1 MDHGPSTGQH
11 TLSEIRSQPQ
21 AWAAVVPA
29 AWSAEAAWRAFFTGQ
44 DGCQSLLF
52 GCGSTFYLSLAAAA
66 VLQAVTGDPSRAVPS
81 SELLFYEKAWIA
93 SGPPVRGL
101 AISRSG
107 TTTETLRALERM
119 SGREDSRL
127 AAVTCY
133 AGTPMETWCS
143 PVLVS
148 PEGYETSIAQTRSFA
163 SMLVGCLAIA
173 GIASG
178 RVELVDALAELPPI
192 GRRLLDDHAELAAM
206 LGGDASVQ
214 RVFFLGSGPR
224 YGLACEGMLKMKEMS
239 LTSSEAYHFLEFRH
253 GPKSMVDSSTLV
265 VGLLSDAA
273 RGAEMQVLREMKEL
287 GAKLLVLSE
296 SVQGL
301 SWADAIVPF
310 GSGLPEAAR
319 LPLYLPVLQLL
330 AYHRAVSKGLDPD
343 APRNLDAVVKLDSA
357 S

>member
-1 MDHGPSTGQH
+1 MDHGATVGQH
-11 TLSEIRSQPQ
+11 TLSEICSQPQ

-29 AWSAEAAWRAFFTGQ
+29 AREQEVAWRSYFAIENGFQT
-44 DGCQSLLF
+44 LAF
-52 GCGSTFYLSLAAAA
+52 GCGSTFYLSLTAAA
-66 VLQAVTGDPSRAVPS
+66 VLQAVTGGTTRAVPS
-81 SELLFYEKAWIA
+81 SELLFHERSWIA
-93 SGPPVRGL
+93 PGPPVRGL

-107 TTTETLRALERM
+107 TTTETLRALEVL
-119 SGREDSRL
+119 SNHTNARL

-133 AGTPMETWCS
+133 AGTPMDALCA

-173 GIASG
+173 GMIG
-178 RVELVDALAELPPI
+178 RRAQLLEGLEALPPF
-192 GRRLLDDHAELAAM
+192 GRRLLADYEGLAAS
-206 LGGDASVQ
+206 LGSDARCE

-239 LTSSEAYHFLEFRH
+239 LTNSEAYHFLEFRH

-265 VGLLSDAA
+265 VGLLSDVA
-273 RGAEMQVLREMKEL
+273 RSAEAQVLREMKDL
-287 GAKLLVLSE
+287 GATLLVLAENSD
-296 SVQGL
+296 GL
-301 SWADAIVPF
+301 GWADHVVPF
-310 GSGLPEAAR
+310 ESGLPEGAR

-343 APRNLDAVVKLDSA
+343 TPRNLDAVVRLGGQ
-357 S
+357 

>member
-29 AWSAEAAWRAFFTGQ
+29 ATSAEAAWRSFFTGQ
-44 DGCQSLLF
+44 AGCQYLLF
-52 GCGSTFYLSLAAAA
+52 GCGSTFYLSLTAAA
-66 VLQAVTGDPSRAVPS
+66 VLQTVTGSPCRAVPS
-81 SELLFYEKAWIA
+81 SELLFYEEAWIA
-93 SGPPVRGL
+93 SGLDVRGL

-107 TTTETLRALERM
+107 TTTETLRALERL
-119 SGREDSRL
+119 SDRKDARL
-127 AAVTCY
+127 AAVTCH

-163 SMLVGCLAIA
+163 SMLVGCLEIA

-178 RVELVDALAELPPI
+178 RVELLDALAGLPPI
-192 GRRLLDDHAELAAM
+192 GQHLLDEYEGLAAA
-206 LGGDASVQ
+206 LGGDASLQ
-214 RVFFLGSGPR
+214 RVFFLGSGAR
-224 YGLACEGMLKMKEMS
+224 FGLACEGMLKMKEMS

-253 GPKSMVDSSTLV
+253 GPKSMVDSSTMV

-287 GAKLLVLSE
+287 GARLLVLSE
-296 SVQGL
+296 SDHGL
-301 SWADAIVPF
+301 VWADAVVPF
-310 GSGLPEAAR
+310 GSGLPEVAR